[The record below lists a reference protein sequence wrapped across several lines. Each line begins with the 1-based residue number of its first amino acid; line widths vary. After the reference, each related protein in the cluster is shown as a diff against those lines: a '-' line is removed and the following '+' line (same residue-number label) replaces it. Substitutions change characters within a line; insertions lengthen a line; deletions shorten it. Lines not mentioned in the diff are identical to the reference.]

1 MDNQLPMK
9 DVFREAAM
17 LGDGQQLMEQLPAL
31 AEVGGGV
38 DGVRKGYTQL
48 KAFSPFSE
56 MMFDDD
62 FY

>member
-1 MDNQLPMK
+1 MK

-31 AEVGGGV
+31 AEVGGGGV

-48 KAFSPFSE
+48 KALSPFLE